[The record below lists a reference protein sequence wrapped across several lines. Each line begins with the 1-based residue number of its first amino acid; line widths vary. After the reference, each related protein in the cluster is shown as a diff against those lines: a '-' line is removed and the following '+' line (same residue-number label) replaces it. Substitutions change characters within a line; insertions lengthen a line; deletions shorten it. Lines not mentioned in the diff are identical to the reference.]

1 MPSHRSI
8 AVWEVDASTISLFP
22 CHDFV
27 YLSHTRTHGLMVCFH
42 RLDIASDD
50 YRHYLLKKKVCE
62 ALDNEDKVLAV
73 DALGGVMIKHG
84 EEFGEDSA
92 YGQSLVSFGRAH
104 CNIASLQESY
114 ALTLEETYLTA
125 VRQSEDEIKEY
136 QAQRKKLESRRCVL
150 AQRDLVFCADN
161 SR

>member
-1 MPSHRSI
+1 M
-8 AVWEVDASTISLFP
+8 
-22 CHDFV
+22 
-27 YLSHTRTHGLMVCFH
+27 
-42 RLDIASDD
+42 
-50 YRHYLLKKKVCE
+50 KKKLSEVAE
-62 ALDNEDKVLAV
+62 QEEKLLAV
-73 DALGGVMIKHG
+73 DGLGVVMIKHG

-136 QAQRKKLESRRCVL
+136 QAQRKKLESRRLSYDAAHAKVS
-150 AQRDLVFCADN
+150 D
-161 SR
+161 